1 MYLKY
6 LKLGTNQVQKVV
18 PLNQFQSDPIFYFFF
33 KDVQFRLQNTI
44 NQTST
49 TCYCKSYCK
58 SNSGTFL
65 LPVIQLMISNTFLVR
80 LMQQLFL
87 SKHLIIKFYILCV
100 ISVKCIVWIL
110 KWLLNPMISLIIVSE
125 STIECSSIILF
136 VMVGRYTFYNMST
149 FWVIQILININ

>member
-1 MYLKY
+1 MSPHLCT
-6 LKLGTNQVQKVV
+6 KLCWFCCRTQLTRHLPPVIASHIASQTVV
-18 PLNQFQSDPIFYFFF
+18 P
-33 KDVQFRLQNTI
+33 
-44 NQTST
+44 
-49 TCYCKSYCK
+49 
-58 SNSGTFL
+58 FL
-65 LPVIQLMISNTFLVR
+65 LPLIQLMISNTFLVR

-100 ISVKCIVWIL
+100 ISVKCTVWIL
-110 KWLLNPMISLIIVSE
+110 KLLLNPMIILIIVSE